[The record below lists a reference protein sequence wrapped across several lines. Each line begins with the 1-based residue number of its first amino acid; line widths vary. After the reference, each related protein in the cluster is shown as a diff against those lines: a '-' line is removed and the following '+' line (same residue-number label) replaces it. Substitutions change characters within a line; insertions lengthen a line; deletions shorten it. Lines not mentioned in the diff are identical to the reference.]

1 MALENF
7 EENGKQKLT
16 SEYFNM
22 KKSEMK
28 LVKSYQV
35 LTQYL
40 LYSIRHLNKKNAIVS
55 DLAEQQYKYNE
66 VADDI
71 IKKQVNV
78 Y

>member
-1 MALENF
+1 MVSKNF
-7 EENGKQKLT
+7 T
-16 SEYFNM
+16 SEYFDL

-40 LYSIRHLNKKNAIVS
+40 LYSIRHLNKKNAIIS

-78 Y
+78 C